1 MNTDNPNQISESDRE
16 NSHTEIRSDPAMPA
30 ADTRLLSPID
40 RVSEI
45 LFGVIMAL
53 TFTCTF
59 EVAKSGRT
67 EMREMLFAALGC
79 NIVWGLVDGIFF
91 ILMGLT
97 AKRRGLTILQFI
109 RINVEHG
116 KARDF
121 IASEIPPVIASVL
134 THEELENIRHRI
146 ANKDNLH
153 KRVAINKEDLKA
165 GGQIFL
171 LVFLST
177 LPIIIPFLFMSNAR
191 TALRISN
198 LIAIIIM
205 YICGWILGR
214 YASRNPWTAGLIISL
229 IGIGLVLLAIY
240 LGG

>member
-1 MNTDNPNQISESDRE
+1 MASKIRDPKTGQDIPIS
-16 NSHTEIRSDPAMPA
+16 TPAV
-30 ADTRLLSPID
+30 DKRLLSPID

-45 LFGVIMAL
+45 LFGIIMAL

-59 EVAKSGRT
+59 EVARAERT
-67 EMREMLFAALGC
+67 EVREMLFAALGC

-97 AKRRGLTILQFI
+97 AKRRGLTVLRFI
-109 RINVEHG
+109 KMNREHG
-116 KARDF
+116 LARDF
-121 IASEIPPVIASVL
+121 ITDELPPVIASVI
-134 THEELENIRHRI
+134 TPSEMELIRQRI
-146 ANKDNLH
+146 AKLERLP
-153 KRVAINKEDLKA
+153 KRIAINKDDLMA
-165 GGQIFL
+165 GGHIFL

-177 LPIIIPFLFMSNAR
+177 IPLIVPFLFMSNVR

-198 LIAIIIM
+198 LIAIIMM

-214 YASRNPWTAGLIISL
+214 YASRNPWTAGFIISL
-229 IGIGLVLLAIY
+229 IGVGLVLLAIY

>member
-1 MNTDNPNQISESDRE
+1 MSNNDPIQI
-16 NSHTEIRSDPAMPA
+16 PA
-30 ADTRLLSPID
+30 ADPGISQVETLTDLAVPLSDRRLLSPID
-40 RVSEI
+40 RVSEV

-59 EVAKSGRT
+59 EVAKAERT
-67 EMREMLFAALGC
+67 EVRDMLFAALGC
-79 NIVWGLVDGIFF
+79 NVVWGLVDGIFF
-91 ILMGLT
+91 VLMGLT
-97 AKRRGLTILQFI
+97 AKRRGLSILRFI
-109 RINVEHG
+109 RMNREHG

-121 IASEIPPVIASVL
+121 IVGEIPPVVASVL
-134 THEELENIRHRI
+134 THAELENIRQRISNMEKLPNRI
-146 ANKDNLH
+146 AISKD
-153 KRVAINKEDLKA
+153 DWKA

-177 LPIIIPFLFMSNAR
+177 LPLIIPFLFMSNVR
-191 TALRISN
+191 TALRVSN
-198 LIAIIIM
+198 LIAIVMM